1 MDSGVIV
8 ALIGVGSTAVGG
20 VTAWVRSRFKARETA
35 LENAHKER
43 ETALR
48 TAHEK
53 AEALLQARIDQLQG
67 ENKLLEQA
75 VDTKGETIADLRSQR
90 DRLQVSAEIT
100 DRFYR
105 QLPQLRRD
113 PGEQDG

>member
-20 VTAWVRSRFKARETA
+20 VTAWVRSRFKARETTFEKQELA
-35 LENAHKER
+35 LK
-43 ETALR
+43 T
-48 TAHEK
+48 TYEK
-53 AEALLQARIDQLQG
+53 AEARLQSRIDQLQS

-75 VDTKGETIADLRSQR
+75 LDTKDDTIADMRSQR

>member
-8 ALIGVGSTAVGG
+8 ALIGLGSTGVGG
-20 VTAWVRSRFKARETA
+20 VVAWVRSRFKALETTHENRETA
-35 LENAHKER
+35 LA
-43 ETALR
+43 
-48 TAHEK
+48 TAHDK
-53 AEALLQARIDQLQG
+53 AQAQAQARIDHL
-67 ENKLLEQA
+67 EREIKLLEQA
-75 VDTKGETIADLRSQR
+75 ADLKDDTIADLRSQR

-113 PGEQDG
+113 PGEQHG